1 MTIGEAVA
9 LIGLFISIMGI
20 FIRYG
25 IVIPMKNIMQPLELS
40 INDLREE
47 ISDNKK
53 FQKDTQSVLQNHDVR
68 ISLQEQN
75 SKNLDRRIEDIRKS
89 A

>member
-25 IVIPMKNIMQPLELS
+25 IVIPMRNIMQPLEIS

-53 FQKDTQSVLQNHDVR
+53 FQKDTQLVLQNHDVR

-75 SKNLDRRIEDIRKS
+75 SKNLDRRIKDIKKLV
-89 A
+89 